1 MNLFKAMF
9 AKTETAE
16 PVIRNKPKPKRAK
29 APVKALRVRIQLRDP
44 VFEQMNEAC
53 PPNTYMSV
61 FANDLILEALAAR
74 RKRGAMSL
82 RTK

>member
-9 AKTETAE
+9 AKTETLE
-16 PVIRNKPKPKRAK
+16 PPKRAK
-29 APVKALRVRIQLRDP
+29 PKPQRTKTPISNRRVRIQLKEN
-44 VFEQMNEAC
+44 VFSEMNEVC
-53 PPNTYMSV
+53 PSGTYMSV